1 MRKKRVLFILA
12 SLFLWVDLAMAQI
25 ARITGVV
32 ISQDDNEPVVGASV
46 LLKGTTVGS
55 ITDIDGKFT
64 ITNVPKD
71 AKTLIVS
78 FVGLRTKEVP
88 VSDEEMTIFLQSDSK
103 LIDEVVVVAYGTQK
117 KSSFT
122 GSASTVGAG
131 TIEKRAISNVTA
143 ALEGNASGVQ
153 VTSATGQPGE
163 SASVRIR
170 GFGSVNA
177 SNSPL
182 YVVDGTI
189 YNGSIGD
196 INPADIESMTVLKD
210 AASTSLYGSSAGNGV
225 ILITT
230 KKGKG
235 DSGTNI
241 NLTINQ
247 GWSNRAYKD
256 YAKIGVWEYYPIQW
270 QMLKNSY
277 ISSGKSAEEAAQLA
291 SANIGS
297 TLKYNPFK
305 GVADDAIVGTDGTLN
320 PAALL

>member
-1 MRKKRVLFILA
+1 M
-12 SLFLWVDLAMAQI
+12 
-25 ARITGVV
+25 
-32 ISQDDNEPVVGASV
+32 
-46 LLKGTTVGS
+46 
-55 ITDIDGKFT
+55 
-64 ITNVPKD
+64 
-71 AKTLIVS
+71 
-78 FVGLRTKEVP
+78 
-88 VSDEEMTIFLQSDSK
+88 
-103 LIDEVVVVAYGTQK
+103 
-117 KSSFT
+117 
-122 GSASTVGAG
+122 
-131 TIEKRAISNVTA
+131 
-143 ALEGNASGVQ
+143 Q

-241 NLTINQ
+241 NLTIN
-247 GWSNRAYKD
+247 
-256 YAKIGVWEYYPIQW
+256 
-270 QMLKNSY
+270 
-277 ISSGKSAEEAAQLA
+277 
-291 SANIGS
+291 
-297 TLKYNPFK
+297 
-305 GVADDAIVGTDGTLN
+305 
-320 PAALL
+320 